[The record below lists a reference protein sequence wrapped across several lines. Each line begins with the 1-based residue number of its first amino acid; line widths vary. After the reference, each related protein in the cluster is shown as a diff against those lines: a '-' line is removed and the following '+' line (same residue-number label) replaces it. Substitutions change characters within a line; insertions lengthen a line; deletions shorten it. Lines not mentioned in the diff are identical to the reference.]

1 MARKIRFTPDGGAL
15 YEVTCRTV
23 HSRFLLRPGPLLNE
37 IIVGALGRAQ
47 RLYPL
52 EICAF
57 FFASGHFHLLVRVED
72 SERLARF
79 MGYFNSKLA
88 REVARSTGWRDK
100 VFSRRYQAILVSDEE
115 EAQVG
120 RLVYILSHGCKE
132 NLVARPQDWPGVH
145 CVTALL
151 TGQSIEGTWFN
162 RTKEWEA
169 RLRGEEFD
177 ARQFAETEVVNLAPL
192 PCWGH
197 LVGEQYRERIAE
209 LVETII
215 AKAAAWQGATGIEP
229 LGPAAILRQQPFSQ
243 PAKTKKSPAPLVHAA
258 SKRVRTEMK
267 IAYAWFARAFREAA
281 EYLRAGD
288 RLARFPRGSFPPGLP
303 FVRACRLAIS
313 PAT

>member
-1 MARKIRFTPDGGAL
+1 R
-15 YEVTCRTV
+15 
-23 HSRFLLRPGPLLNE
+23 
-37 IIVGALGRAQ
+37 GRAQ

-57 FFASGHFHLLVRVED
+57 FFASGHFHLLLRVED
-72 SERLARF
+72 SEGLARF

-115 EAQVG
+115 EAQIG

-151 TGQSIEGTWFN
+151 TGEPIEGTWFD

-169 RLRGEEFD
+169 RLRGEEFG
-177 ARQFAETEVVNLAPL
+177 ARQFADTEVVNLAPL
-192 PCWGH
+192 PCWRS
-197 LVGEQYRERIAE
+197 LAGEQYRERIAE
-209 LVETII
+209 LVEAII
-215 AKAAAWQGATGIEP
+215 AQAAARQAETGIEP
-229 LGPAAILRQQPFSQ
+229 LGAAAILRQQPFSQ
-243 PAKTKKSPAPLVHAA
+243 PAKTKRSPAPLVHAA
-258 SKRVRTEMK
+258 SKLIRTEMK
-267 IAYAWFARAFREAA
+267 IAYRWFARAFREAA
-281 EYLRAGD
+281 EYLKAGN

-303 FVRACRLAIS
+303 FVRAGRLAVS
-313 PAT
+313 PTT

>member
-47 RLYPL
+47 RLYPI

-57 FFASGHFHLLVRVED
+57 VFASNHFHLLARAED
-72 SERLARF
+72 CERLARF

-151 TGQSIEGTWFN
+151 TGEPIEGTWFD

-169 RLRGEEFD
+169 RLRGEEFG
-177 ARQFAETEVVNLAPL
+177 ARQFADIEVVNLSPL
-192 PCWGH
+192 PCWRD
-197 LVGEQYRERIAE
+197 LAGEQYRERIAE
-209 LVETII
+209 LVEEII
-215 AKAAAWQGATGIEP
+215 AQAAARRAATGIEP

-243 PAKTKKSPAPLVHAA
+243 PAKDEEV
-258 SKRVRTEMK
+258 
-267 IAYAWFARAFREAA
+267 ARA
-281 EYLRAGD
+281 AGPRRQQAGSHRDED
-288 RLARFPRGSFPPGLP
+288 RLRL
-303 FVRACRLAIS
+303 VRQGFSRS
-313 PAT
+313 G